1 MQSQT
6 FHIGGNGGISI
17 AAEATGNADALPV
30 LLAHGGGQT
39 RHAWKRVTADLANA
53 GFRPIAIDCAVMATA
68 NGLPRALTKR
78 ATSLQISLRSLQ
90 KWTASQRSS
99 GPPLAGWPD

>member
-30 LLAHGGGQT
+30 LLAH
-39 RHAWKRVTADLANA
+39 AWRVQAQRQPYSLAV
-53 GFRPIAIDCAVMATA
+53 PPC
-68 NGLPRALTKR
+68 KH
-78 ATSLQISLRSLQ
+78 SLISRYS
-90 KWTASQRSS
+90 RN
-99 GPPLAGWPD
+99 

>member
-53 GFRPIAIDCAVMATA
+53 GFRPIAIDMRGHGDSEWSAEGAYET
-68 NGLPRALTKR
+68 
-78 ATSLQISLRSLQ
+78 
-90 KWTASQRSS
+90 

>member
-6 FHIGGNGGISI
+6 FHIEGDGGISI
-17 AAEATGNADALPV
+17 RRRPEMPMHYRSCS
-30 LLAHGGGQT
+30 HGGGQT

-53 GFRPIAIDCAVMATA
+53 GFRAIAIDMRGHGTA